1 MATSKKVLHV
11 VQGGVGNGDK
21 ASLERWG
28 RYPNKVRSW
37 MVPKSA
43 AIGDELVIYI
53 MGHGLF
59 ATATVASTSTK
70 RKDWPNRYGAAISSL
85 RLIVPPISLGVVK
98 RDVPSFAWTRYPRSI
113 TTPKASVSIKLRALV
128 KNRRRHG
135 GAELDDGDLKEASL
149 AELRR
154 LALVKSSSKASS
166 SSRLVTQ
173 RRRERRVKLYAL
185 KRADGACEF
194 CKAEAPFRNEQGEPY
209 LECHHITELAN
220 EGADHIN
227 QVLAICPNCHRR
239 AHHAI
244 DRTKVRSQMKR
255 RVAIIERRAR
265 SRLSEIA

>member
-1 MATSKKVLHV
+1 MAISKRVLHI
-11 VQGGVGNGDK
+11 VQGGVDNGDK
-21 ASLERWG
+21 ASLERSG
-28 RYPNKVRSW
+28 KSGSRVDRW

-43 AIGDELVIYI
+43 ATGDELVIYV

-59 ATATVASTSTK
+59 ATAIVAGSPYR

-85 RLIVPPISLGVVK
+85 RLISPPISIGVVK
-98 RDVPSFAWTRYPRSI
+98 RDVPSWAWTRYPRSI
-113 TTPKASVSIKLRALV
+113 TTPKASVSVKLRALV
-128 KNRRRHG
+128 ENRRRHR

-154 LALVKSSSKASS
+154 WALLKSSSTASS

-173 RRRERRVKLYAL
+173 RRRERGIKLYAL
-185 KRADGACEF
+185 KRAEGACEF
-194 CKAEAPFRNEQGEPY
+194 CKSNAPFRNEKGNPY

-244 DRTKVRSQMKR
+244 DRAKVRSQMKR
-255 RVAIIERRAR
+255 RVAIIERRANR
-265 SRLSEIA
+265 

>member
-1 MATSKKVLHV
+1 MATSERVLHI
-11 VQGGVGNGDK
+11 VQGGVDNGDK
-21 ASLERWG
+21 ASLEMSGKGGFRVD
-28 RYPNKVRSW
+28 RW

-59 ATATVASTSTK
+59 ATATVAGTPTK
-70 RKDWPNRYGAAISSL
+70 RKDWLNRYGAAISSL

-98 RDVPSFAWTRYPRSI
+98 RDVPSWAWTRYPRSI
-113 TTPKASVSIKLRALV
+113 TTPKAGVSVKLRALV
-128 KNRRRHG
+128 ENRRRHR
-135 GAELDDGDLKEASL
+135 GAELNDEDLKEASL

-154 LALVKSSSKASS
+154 WALLKASPTASS

-185 KRADGACEF
+185 KRAEGACEF
-194 CKAEAPFRNEQGEPY
+194 CKSKAPFRNEKGNPY

-255 RVAIIERRAR
+255 RVVMIERRIKIKISA
-265 SRLSEIA
+265 